1 MTKKKVGRTV
11 LVFIKRNTSFILS
24 MKNETAANITKFMIL
39 PTDWLNPAKVKILSM
54 KNEPDWLTLPVWE
67 QKNTSFHNT
76 ANNNMQMM
84 LFFAQGTIMSDH
96 LRFCIS
102 FLFWRQRLRNGLCVC
117 LSLRL
122 FCFCYKSK
130 PMSDLKYFLS

>member
-1 MTKKKVGRTV
+1 MTKKNVGRTV

-67 QKNTSFHNT
+67 QKNTSFHNA

-102 FLFWRQRLRNGLCVC
+102 FLF
-117 LSLRL
+117 
-122 FCFCYKSK
+122 
-130 PMSDLKYFLS
+130 